1 MILNQGDFQT
11 YWSRGLFLGISHQ
24 NSRNRSVLN
33 WNLKTPHGLFT
44 FLRDFR
50 FSIQIYMIRNFTFLV
65 HFIQEIFNIGG
76 FT

>member
-1 MILNQGDFQT
+1 MVLNQGDFQT
-11 YWSRGLFLGISHQ
+11 YWLRGLFPGISHQ

-50 FSIQIYMIRNFTFLV
+50 FSIQIYNYKNFYVFSAFYTRD
-65 HFIQEIFNIGG
+65 FINCGG
-76 FT
+76 